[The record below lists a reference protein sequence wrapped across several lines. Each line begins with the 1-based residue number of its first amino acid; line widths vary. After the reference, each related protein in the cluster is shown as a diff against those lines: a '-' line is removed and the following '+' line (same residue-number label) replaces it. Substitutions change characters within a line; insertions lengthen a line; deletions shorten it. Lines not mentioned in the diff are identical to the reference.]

1 MDGKA
6 LQVVNEEKDLGV
18 TISNDLKYVKHCKNV
33 CKKAYNMLGFITR
46 NIEFKTPEVILPLY
60 NSLVRP
66 HLEYAVQFW
75 DPHLNKDKNKLEA
88 VQRRATKMIP
98 SIRTKSYEDRLIELD
113 LFSLSKR
120 RLRGKL
126 IECYKILKGLSNVPA
141 ERLFTFAPDL
151 PTRGNSLKLRG
162 QAVTLDSTKYFF
174 TNDVVDKWNNL
185 PEHVVSSTSVKMF
198 KSSLDRHLSNTG
210 VR

>member
-1 MDGKA
+1 MGNQIKRVD
-6 LQVVNEEKDLGV
+6 QVKDLGV
-18 TISNDLKYVKHCKNV
+18 IVSQNLKFSQQCNEAA
-33 CKKAYNMLGFITR
+33 KKANRMLGFINR
-46 NIEFKTPEVILPLY
+46 NFTFKSRKIIVPLY
-60 NSLVRP
+60 KNLVLP
-66 HLEYAVQFW
+66 YLEYAIQFW

-198 KSSLDRHLSNTG
+198 KSSLDCHLLNTG